1 MNLADF
7 RPKIGQELN
16 MSDKKAV
23 IKNADMSEE
32 MQQVKKTNRLCS
44 NYWNTFISQLDF
56 FTLGCSGLCN

>member
-7 RPKIGQELN
+7 RPRIGQELN

-32 MQQVKKTNRLCS
+32 MQQVKKI
-44 NYWNTFISQLDF
+44 YWVFQMTGILSDHNLTSLP
-56 FTLGCSGLCN
+56 

>member
-7 RPKIGQELN
+7 RQRIGQELN

-32 MQQVKKTNRLCS
+32 MQQVKKNRLCS
-44 NYWNTFISQLDF
+44 GILSDHNLTSLP
-56 FTLGCSGLCN
+56 

>member
-7 RPKIGQELN
+7 RPGIGQELN

-32 MQQVKKTNRLCS
+32 MQQVKKIYRVFS
-44 NYWNTFISQLDF
+44 NEILSDHNLTSL
-56 FTLGCSGLCN
+56 L